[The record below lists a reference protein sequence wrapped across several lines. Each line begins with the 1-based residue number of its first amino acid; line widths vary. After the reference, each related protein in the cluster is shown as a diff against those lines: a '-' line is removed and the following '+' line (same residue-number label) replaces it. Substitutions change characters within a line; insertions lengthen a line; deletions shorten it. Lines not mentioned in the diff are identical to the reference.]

1 MIPHLKTSSTLT
13 LTLSTGTPITV
24 TTTHCNFPEILEI
37 VQNSQPSQETD
48 DYIKD
53 LMKPVNALR
62 KAIQLDEATFEIT
75 EYGELICKVE
85 GFPYQLDSSLASH
98 IVTLYKQN
106 GDINPLLKFVL
117 KLSRNPRKEVAQ
129 ELWKFISVCGLTLT
143 EEGNFLAYKNVNTD
157 FTSAYDN
164 KTDNSPGRVLSMPRQ
179 AVEYDPNKTC
189 SSGLH
194 FAAWGYLS
202 SYASGRKTV
211 LLSISP
217 EDVVS
222 IPTDYN
228 NMKGRACRYKVLR
241 EVDQPEELKDLVL
254 YREKSEL
261 VDTYEEDSSWIRW
274 TKADRKQELDYPPR
288 VNADTIVTVRFKDGS
303 EDTDEAALFYWA
315 QSIIKPTR
323 IVAYKIHP

>member
-13 LTLSTGTPITV
+13 LTLSTGTPVTV
-24 TTTHCNFPEILEI
+24 TTTHRNFQEILEI

-53 LMKPVNALR
+53 LMKPVNSLR

-75 EYGELICKVE
+75 EYGELICKIE

-106 GDINPLLKFVL
+106 GDIDPLLKFVL

-179 AVEYDPNKTC
+179 TVEYDPNKTC

-202 SYASGRKTV
+202 HYASGRKTV

-241 EVDQPEELKDLVL
+241 EVDQPEELKDLIL

-261 VDTYEEDSSWIRW
+261 VDTYEEESSWVRW
-274 TKADRKQELDYPPR
+274 TKEDRKQDLDYPTR

-303 EDTDEAALFYWA
+303 EDTDEAGLFYWG

-323 IVAYKIHP
+323 IVAYKTYP